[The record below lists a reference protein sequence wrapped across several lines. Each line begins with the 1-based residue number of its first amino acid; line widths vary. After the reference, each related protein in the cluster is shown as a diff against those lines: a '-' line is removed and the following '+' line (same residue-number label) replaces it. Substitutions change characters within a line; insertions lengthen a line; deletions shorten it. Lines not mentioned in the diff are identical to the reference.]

1 MHRTDSLLVLAVV
14 WMGLAPPA
22 FSQGAAQP
30 SQPVDPTAQTPAAR
44 VPEGAAPVS
53 QPGSGPGSEA
63 GRLRPFLGTVVYRQN
78 RYVLRAGDL
87 EYKLD
92 RQADVKPYSG
102 KNVKVTGSLD
112 RKTNTIRVQKIES
125 SPPS

>member
-1 MHRTDSLLVLAVV
+1 MQRTDSLLVIAVL
-14 WMGLAPPA
+14 WMALAPPA
-22 FSQGAAQP
+22 FSQGATQP
-30 SQPVDPTAQTPAAR
+30 SQPVDPTGQTPAGP
-44 VPEGAAPVS
+44 VPESAAPAS
-53 QPGSGPGSEA
+53 QPGSGPTAEA

-92 RQADVKPYSG
+92 RQAEAEPYSG

-125 SPPS
+125 SPAS

>member
-1 MHRTDSLLVLAVV
+1 MHRTDSLLVMAVL
-14 WMGLAPPA
+14 WLGLAPPA

-30 SQPVDPTAQTPAAR
+30 SQPVDPTGQTPAAP
-44 VPEGAAPVS
+44 VPESAAPVS
-53 QPGSGPGSEA
+53 QPGSGPASET

-78 RYVLRAGDL
+78 RYVLRSGDL

-92 RQADVKPYSG
+92 RQAEAKPYSG

-125 SPPS
+125 SPAS